1 MKCEDFDRLFY
12 LYYDKKLEE
21 KESEKIEAHLLE
33 CKRCAEKLE
42 ALALIEKEAK
52 DIKIPKPEEAYW
64 ESFSQR
70 VRNKI
75 VLRKK
80 EPFGSKIKSFFESL
94 TTISPSKLKLAASL
108 ATLVLVFIIG
118 KLYIDYRIAGLER
131 IRYPAPAEVKVTAPQ
146 VLEQKNKEAPPEEPK
161 IVPQEKIETKKVE
174 KLNAKVEELKL
185 AQEVGAGLEKEIE
198 QIPPA
203 VKEERMADMMKASPE
218 VTTEAPVNTAKMAVA
233 PKETAMAKSY
243 EAFGIAKIEGVTEK
257 GKSKTSKIAIMAE
270 KTYPDTTM
278 KTIGYEIIGVGRV
291 GYLSENGTL
300 ISLDSLK
307 KIIEVW
313 KDFIDKNPK
322 DPSIDEGYQQVA
334 TGYLL
339 LGKITKDKSE
349 IENGIKLI
357 EKYFKLTKTEQ
368 IKQLLKKTEEELKS
382 SKKK

>member
-1 MKCEDFDRLFY
+1 LKCEDFDRLFH
-12 LYYDKKLEE
+12 LYYDDQLDEATS
-21 KESEKIEAHLLE
+21 KEIKAHFQE
-33 CKRCAEKLE
+33 CKRCAEKME
-42 ALALIEKEAK
+42 ALASIEKEAK
-52 DIKIPKPEEAYW
+52 DIRIQEPEEAYW
-64 ESFSQR
+64 ESFSRR
-70 VRNKI
+70 VRNRI

-80 EPFGSKIKSFFESL
+80 EPFGSKIKSVFESL

-118 KLYIDYRIAGLER
+118 KLYIDYRIAGLEK
-131 IRYPAPAEVKVTAPQ
+131 IRYPMSTKVTIAPSQVAEEEKKEITAEEQKVVPQQKTEAKKREKSLAEV
-146 VLEQKNKEAPPEEPK
+146 EEPK
-161 IVPQEKIETKKVE
+161 P
-174 KLNAKVEELKL
+174 AK
-185 AQEVGAGLEKEIE
+185 EVGAGLEKEIE

-218 VTTEAPVNTAKMAVA
+218 VVAGAPEVTEKMAMA
-233 PKETAMAKSY
+233 PKKATAEKSS

-270 KTYPDTTM
+270 KTYPDTTV
-278 KTIGYEIIGVGRV
+278 KTVGYELEGERKV
-291 GYLSENGTL
+291 GYISKNDTL
-300 ISLDSLK
+300 ISTDSLK

-313 KDFIDKNPK
+313 KDFIDKNPE

-334 TGYLL
+334 IGYLL
-339 LGKITKDKSE
+339 LGGITKDKSE

-357 EKYFKLTKTEQ
+357 EKYLKLTKTEQ

>member
-1 MKCEDFDRLFY
+1 LKCEDFDRLFH
-12 LYYDKKLEE
+12 LYYDKKLDE
-21 KESEKIEAHLLE
+21 KESEKIKAHLLE

-42 ALALIEKEAK
+42 ALKSIEKVAK
-52 DIKIPKPEEAYW
+52 DIELQEPEEGYW

-70 VRNKI
+70 VRNRI
-75 VLRKK
+75 VLREKK
-80 EPFGSKIKSFFESL
+80 PFGLKVKSLFESL

-118 KLYIDYRIAGLER
+118 KLYVDYRIAGLER
-131 IRYPAPAEVKVTAPQ
+131 MRYPAPSKVEIASPQ
-146 VLEQKNKEAPPEEPK
+146 VKEEEKKEITAEEQKV
-161 IVPQEKIETKKVE
+161 VPQEKTEAKQRGKS
-174 KLNAKVEELKL
+174 LAKVEEPKP
-185 AQEVGAGLEKEIE
+185 AKEVGAGLEKEKGE
-198 QIPPA
+198 APPEA
-203 VKEERMADMMKASPE
+203 KEEKIADMMMASPE
-218 VTTEAPVNTAKMAVA
+218 VTAQAPEVTEKMVIA
-233 PKETAMAKSY
+233 PKETSMAKPS

-257 GKSKTSKIAIMAE
+257 GKSKTSKIAMMAE

-278 KTIGYEIIGVGRV
+278 KTVGYELEGERKV
-291 GYLSENGTL
+291 GYISKNDTL
-300 ISLDSLK
+300 ISSDSLK

-313 KDFIDKNPK
+313 KNFIEKNPT
-322 DPSIDEGYQQVA
+322 DPSIDEGYRQVA

-357 EKYFKLTKTEQ
+357 EKYLKLTKTEQ

>member
-1 MKCEDFDRLFY
+1 LKCEDFDRLFY

-52 DIKIPKPEEAYW
+52 DIKVQEPEEGYW
-64 ESFSQR
+64 DSFSQR

-75 VLRKK
+75 VLREKK
-80 EPFGSKIKSFFESL
+80 PFSLKVKSLFESL

-108 ATLVLVFIIG
+108 ATLFLVFIIG
-118 KLYIDYRIAGLER
+118 KLYIDYRIAGLEK
-131 IRYPAPAEVKVTAPQ
+131 IRYPMSTKVTIAPPQ
-146 VLEQKNKEAPPEEPK
+146 VAEEEKKEITAEEEK
-161 IVPQEKIETKKVE
+161 VVPQEKIEKKKVT
-174 KLNAKVEELKL
+174 KPAGKAEET
-185 AQEVGAGLEKEIE
+185 QPTEQVGSGLEERKAET
-198 QIPPA
+198 PPQKDI
-203 VKEERMADMMKASPE
+203 VGMMRASPE
-218 VTTEAPVNTAKMAVA
+218 VTPEAPEVTDKMAVA

-291 GYLSENGTL
+291 GYLSENDTL
-300 ISLDSLK
+300 ISPDSLK

-313 KDFIDKNPK
+313 KNFIDKNPK

>member
-1 MKCEDFDRLFY
+1 LKCEDFDRLFH
-12 LYYDKKLEE
+12 LYYDDQLDEAAS
-21 KESEKIEAHLLE
+21 KEIKAHFQE
-33 CKRCAEKLE
+33 CKRCSEKLE
-42 ALALIEKEAK
+42 ALKSIEKVAK
-52 DIKIPKPEEAYW
+52 DIELQEPEEGYW

-75 VLRKK
+75 VLREKK
-80 EPFGSKIKSFFESL
+80 PFGLKVKSLFESL

-118 KLYIDYRIAGLER
+118 KLYIDYRIAGLEKL
-131 IRYPAPAEVKVTAPQ
+131 RYPMSTKVTIVPPQ
-146 VLEQKNKEAPPEEPK
+146 VSEEKKKEFQAEENK
-161 IVPQEKIETKKVE
+161 IVSQKKIEARKVE
-174 KLNAKVEELKL
+174 KPPAKVEKMKP
-185 AQEVGAGLEKEIE
+185 AKEVGAGLEREIE

-203 VKEERMADMMKASPE
+203 AKEERMADMMKAGPE

-233 PKETAMAKSY
+233 PKETSMAKPS

-278 KTIGYEIIGVGRV
+278 KKIGYEIIGMERV
-291 GYLSENGTL
+291 GYLSENDTL
-300 ISLDSLK
+300 ISPDSLK

-334 TGYLL
+334 IGYLL

-357 EKYFKLTKTEQ
+357 EKYLKLTKTEQ